1 MTVRTHPSKPTASD
15 QLIERLS
22 RLESRTPT
30 VVSCY
35 LKLDAAARRNR
46 AYLVDLLNRVR
57 DLESTVSLLELDRAD
72 RERVAADI
80 ERIVRWL
87 ALPKNLPHLA
97 GVAVFASKA
106 LGLFETVLLPR
117 VHRNRIAIDTRPLLH
132 ELLDAR
138 ERLGHYLG
146 VVIDRSRARFFHVA
160 ATGAQELNALVPVS
174 RRGGKYHS
182 DRADAPGQGEFRY
195 HQQITAEQNR
205 HYAAT
210 AREIAR
216 LLQARPYRGF
226 AVFGPDTRTS
236 ALLPFLPPRLTALC
250 IGTGRLN
257 PTAVTETQV
266 ARAVW
271 DLESK
276 AERRDEAALVDRVE
290 EAVPTGWAVNGARE
304 TLRALGR
311 GQVRELIVPEG
322 ASGAGFRC
330 DRTGQLVLSAAEC
343 RGDRVPVPH
352 LVDHAI
358 EDALRQG
365 SQVVIIDDA
374 PVAARIDGMAA
385 TFRFRSR

>member
-1 MTVRTHPSKPTASD
+1 MSSQPTKPAASD
-15 QLIERLS
+15 QLIDRLS
-22 RLESRTPT
+22 RLESPVPT
-30 VVSCY
+30 IVSCY
-35 LKLDAAARRNR
+35 VKLDPAARRNR

-57 DLESTVSLLELDRAD
+57 DLESTVSVLELDRAD
-72 RERVAADI
+72 RQRLAADI

-97 GVAVFASKA
+97 GVAVFASKT
-106 LGLFETVLLPR
+106 LGLFETVPLPR

-146 VVIDRSRARFFHVA
+146 IVIDRSRARFFHVA
-160 ATGAQELNALVPVS
+160 AIGAQELNALVPVS
-174 RRGGKYHS
+174 RRGGKYRS

-216 LLQARPYRGF
+216 LLQARPYRGL

-236 ALLPFLPPRLTALC
+236 ALLSFLPPRLTALC

-257 PTAVTETQV
+257 PTAVTEAQV

-271 DLESK
+271 DLESD
-276 AERRDEAALVDRVE
+276 AERRDEAALLDRVE
-290 EAVPTGWAVNGARE
+290 EGVPTGWAVNGARE

-311 GQVRELIVPEG
+311 GQIRELIIPEG

-330 DRTGQLVLSAAEC
+330 GFTGPLVLSAAEC
-343 RGDRVPVPH
+343 RGDRIPVPH

-374 PVAARIDGMAA
+374 AVATRIDGLAA

>member
-1 MTVRTHPSKPTASD
+1 MRTRPSQPTASD

-22 RLESRTPT
+22 RLESRSAT
-30 VVSCY
+30 VVTCY
-35 LKLDAAARRNR
+35 LRLDPAARRNR

-57 DLESTVSLLELDRAD
+57 DLESTIDLLDPDPAD
-72 RERVAADI
+72 RKRVAADI

-106 LGLFETVLLPR
+106 LGLFETVPLPR

-138 ERLGHYLG
+138 ETLGHYLG

-195 HQQITAEQNR
+195 HQQIAAEQNR

-216 LLQARPYRGF
+216 LLQARPYRGL
-226 AVFGPDTRTS
+226 AVFGPDTRTT
-236 ALLPFLPPRLTALC
+236 ALMAFLPPRLGALC
-250 IGTGRLN
+250 LGTGRLN
-257 PTAVTETQV
+257 PTAVNAAEV

-276 AERRDEAALVDRVE
+276 AERRDEASLLDRVA
-290 EAVPTGWAVNGARE
+290 EAVPTGWAANGARE

-311 GQVRELIVPEG
+311 GQVRELIVPES

-330 DRTGQLVLSAAEC
+330 RDSGQLVLVPPEC
-343 RGDRVPVPH
+343 RGAGHPDPVPH

-365 SQVVIIDDA
+365 AQVVVIDDPA
-374 PVAARIDGMAA
+374 VAARIDGLAA

>member
-1 MTVRTHPSKPTASD
+1 MRTEPAKPTASD

-22 RLESRTPT
+22 RLESRAPT
-30 VVSCY
+30 VVTCY
-35 LKLDAAARRNR
+35 LKLDQAARSNR

-106 LGLFETVLLPR
+106 LGLFETVPLPR
-117 VHRNRIAIDTRPLLH
+117 VHRNRIAVDTRPLLH

-138 ERLGHYLG
+138 ETLGHYLG
-146 VVIDRSRARFFHVA
+146 IVIDRSRARFFHVA
-160 ATGAQELNALVPVS
+160 ATGTQELNALVPVS
-174 RRGGKYHS
+174 RRGGKYRS

-216 LLQARPYRGF
+216 LLQARPYRGL
-226 AVFGPDTRTS
+226 AVFGPDTRTG
-236 ALLPFLPPRLTALC
+236 ALLAFLPPRLASLC
-250 IGTGRLN
+250 LGTGRLN
-257 PTAVTETQV
+257 PTAVSETQV

-276 AERRDEAALVDRVE
+276 AERRDEAVLLDRVE
-290 EAVPTGWAVNGARE
+290 ESVPTGWAVNGARE
-304 TLRALGR
+304 TLRALSR
-311 GQVRELIVPEG
+311 GQIRELIVPES

-330 DRTGQLVLSAAEC
+330 PDTGHLVLAASEC
-343 RGDRVPVPH
+343 RGTGEPIPVPH

-374 PVAARIDGMAA
+374 AVASRIDGLAA